1 MELNKLALG
10 PGKEVERLEAMTA
23 DRHHVSVSVVRVG
36 SGRPGPVLMVI
47 AAMHGT
53 EYASVAALGR
63 LIQEVE
69 PADVS
74 GTLVLVPVANRLA
87 FETRTMYVCP
97 PDGKNLNRVFPGRP
111 DGTYA
116 EVLADLLW
124 RKVASSADCI
134 IDVHGGEIVEGLF
147 PFAGAYAQ
155 DGRPEIG
162 QTSRRAAE
170 AFHPP
175 YLVLNQLPAHLAGQG
190 QRLSLVG
197 TNAGIPSV
205 LVEAGERG
213 RLEEADI
220 HFIQA
225 GVVNVM
231 RLLDMLA
238 EAVEPARE
246 APVVVRELP
255 VIAHSTGLFHS
266 TVSPGDR
273 ISVGQELGQVIDYL
287 GRSVERFTSEWD
299 GVVLGVIGPAVVE
312 GAMPLVIGVLADGWA
327 PHQPL

>member
-1 MELNKLALG
+1 VTEVLA
-10 PGKEVERLEAMTA
+10 PGKEVESLRATTV
-23 DRHHVSVSVVRVG
+23 DGHHLSVSVVRIS
-36 SGRPGPVLMVI
+36 SGKPGPVLVVI

-63 LIQEVE
+63 LIQETQPE
-69 PADVS
+69 DVS
-74 GTLVLVPVANRLA
+74 GSLVLVPIANQLA

-97 PDGKNLNRVFPGRP
+97 PDGKNLNRVFPGRA

-124 RKVASSADCI
+124 RNIASGASCI
-134 IDVHGGEIVEGLF
+134 LDVHGGEIVEGLF
-147 PFAGAYAQ
+147 PFTGAYAQ
-155 DGRPEIG
+155 DGRPAIG
-162 QTSRRAAE
+162 ETSRRAAE

-175 YLVLNQLPAHLAGQG
+175 YLVLNQLPAHVDRLG

-197 TNAGIPSV
+197 TDAGIPSV

-213 RLEEADI
+213 LLEESDI
-220 HFIQA
+220 RFIQE
-225 GVVNVM
+225 GVLNVM
-231 RLLDMLA
+231 RLLGMLA
-238 EAVEPARE
+238 EPVRPAGTR
-246 APVVVRELP
+246 PVVVRELP
-255 VIAHSTGLFHS
+255 VIAHSTGLFRS
-266 TVSPGDR
+266 KVKAGDQISPG
-273 ISVGQELGQVIDYL
+273 QQLGEVIDSF

-312 GAMPLVIGVLADGWA
+312 GRMPLVIGVVADGWA

>member
-1 MELNKLALG
+1 VTELLA
-10 PGKEVERLEAMTA
+10 PGKEVESLSATTV
-23 DRHHVSVSVVRVG
+23 DGHQLSVSVVRIS
-36 SGRPGPVLMVI
+36 SGKPGPVLVVI

-63 LIQEVE
+63 LIQEAQPE
-69 PADVS
+69 DVS
-74 GTLVLVPVANRLA
+74 GSLVLVPIANQLA

-124 RKVASSADCI
+124 RNVASAASCI
-134 IDVHGGEIVEGLF
+134 LDVHGGEIVEGLF
-147 PFAGAYAQ
+147 PFTGAYAQ
-155 DGRPEIG
+155 DGRPAIGEI
-162 QTSRRAAE
+162 SRRAAE

-175 YLVLNQLPAHLAGQG
+175 YLVLNQLPAHVDRRG
-190 QRLSLVG
+190 QRLSLMG
-197 TNAGIPSV
+197 TDAGIPSV

-213 RLEEADI
+213 LLEESDI
-220 HFIQA
+220 RFIQE
-225 GVVNVM
+225 GVRNVM
-231 RLLDMLA
+231 RLLGMLA
-238 EAVEPARE
+238 EPVQPALAR
-246 APVVVRELP
+246 PVVVRELP

-266 TVSPGDR
+266 KVKAGDQISP
-273 ISVGQELGQVIDYL
+273 GQELGEVIDPF

-312 GAMPLVIGVLADGWA
+312 GRMPLVVGVVADGWA

>member
-1 MELNKLALG
+1 MLRLATIWHVD
-10 PGKEVERLEAMTA
+10 VEPLTA
-23 DRHHVSVSVVRVG
+23 TTVDGHRVSVSVVRIS
-36 SGRPGPVLMVI
+36 SGKPGPVLVVI

-63 LIQEVE
+63 LIQEIQPE
-69 PADVS
+69 DVS
-74 GTLVLVPVANRLA
+74 GTLVLVPVANQLA

-124 RKVASSADCI
+124 RHVASGASCI
-134 IDVHGGEIVEGLF
+134 LDVHGGEIVEGLF
-147 PFAGAYAQ
+147 PFTGAYAQ

-162 QTSRRAAE
+162 ETSRRAAE

-175 YLVLNQLPAHLAGQG
+175 YLVLNQLPEQVDGQR
-190 QRLSLVG
+190 QRLSLIG
-197 TNAGIPSV
+197 TAAGIPSV

-213 RLEEADI
+213 RLEESDI
-220 HFIQA
+220 GFIEE
-225 GVVNVM
+225 GVRNVM
-231 RLLDMLA
+231 RLLGMLA
-238 EAVEPARE
+238 EPVRQALKP
-246 APVVVRELP
+246 PVVVREVP
-255 VIAHSTGLFHS
+255 VFAHATGLYHAK
-266 TVSPGDR
+266 VKPGDQ
-273 ISVGQELGQVIDYL
+273 ISPGQELGEVIDPF
-287 GRSVERFTSEWD
+287 GRSAEQFTSDWN

-312 GAMPLVIGVLADGWA
+312 GSMPLVIGVVADGWA